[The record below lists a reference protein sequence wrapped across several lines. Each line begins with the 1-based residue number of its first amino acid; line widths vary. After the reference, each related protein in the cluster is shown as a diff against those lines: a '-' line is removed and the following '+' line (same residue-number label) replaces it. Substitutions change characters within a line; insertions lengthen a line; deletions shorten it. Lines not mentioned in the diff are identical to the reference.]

1 MTRDKNG
8 VKAKLKTQGSRFQYY
23 SSLQIVLNFLG
34 EKTGKNWLHMLQKN
48 LLFYSSANFFFCLQ
62 TFVNSKLHVQ

>member
-23 SSLQIVLNFLG
+23 SSLQIVLNFFG
-34 EKTGKNWLHMLQKN
+34 EKNWKKLVAYVAKNV
-48 LLFYSSANFFFCLQ
+48 LFYSSANFFFLFTNFREQ
-62 TFVNSKLHVQ
+62 